1 MDLIQQVAIGA
12 GLAWASGIRLY
23 AVVFLAGLL
32 GWFNVIHLPSGLH
45 LLTHPVVMTTSGVM
59 FLLEFF
65 ADKIPGFDSVWDS
78 IHTFIRIP
86 AGALLAAA
94 TFSDVDPAWMVAA
107 GLIGGTI
114 ASGAHLTKAGTR
126 AVINT
131 SPEPFSNW
139 VASFGE
145 EFAVLGGLWTMFL
158 HPVVFLVLLAI
169 FLGFAAWLIPKFWRA
184 TRAVAQRIRGGIRP
198 ARTDVPVARPE

>member
-1 MDLIQQVAIGA
+1 MDLIHQIAIGA

-23 AVVFLAGLL
+23 AVVFLAGVL
-32 GWFNVIHLPSGLH
+32 GHFNIVHLPDGLH
-45 LLTHPVVMTTSGVM
+45 VLMHPLVMSVSGVL
-59 FLLEFF
+59 FLLEFV
-65 ADKIPGFDSVWDS
+65 ADKIPGFDTVWDA

-86 AGALLAAA
+86 AGAILAAA
-94 TFSDVDPAWMVAA
+94 TFSNVDPAWMIAA

-114 ASGAHLTKAGTR
+114 ASGTHLTKAGAR

-145 EFAVLGGLWTMFL
+145 EVTVLGGLWTMFQ
-158 HPVVFLVLLAI
+158 HPLAFLVVLAL
-169 FLGFAAWLIPKFWRA
+169 FLGFAAWLVPKFWRA
-184 TRAVAQRIRGGIRP
+184 LAAGFRRLRGAP
-198 ARTDVPVARPE
+198 SVMQPE

>member
-1 MDLIQQVAIGA
+1 MDTIQQVAIGA

-23 AVVFLAGLL
+23 AVVFFAGLL
-32 GWFNVIHLPSGLH
+32 AHFNVIQLPSGLH
-45 LLTHPVVMTTSGVM
+45 LLTHPVVLTVSGAL

-65 ADKIPGFDSVWDS
+65 ADKIPGFDSVWDA

-86 AGALLAAA
+86 AGAILAAA
-94 TFSDVDPAWMVAA
+94 TFADVNPAWMVAA
-107 GLIGGTI
+107 GLAGGTI

-126 AVINT
+126 AMINT

-139 VASFGE
+139 IASFGE
-145 EFAVLGGLWTMFL
+145 ELTVVGGIWTMFL
-158 HPVVFLVLLAI
+158 HPLAFLVILAV

-184 TRAVAQRIRGGIRP
+184 TRSLVGRLGRP
-198 ARTDVPVARPE
+198 RLASREAPD

>member
-23 AVVFLAGLL
+23 AVLFLAGLL
-32 GWFNVIHLPSGLH
+32 AHFNVIDLPSGLQV
-45 LLTHPVVMTTSGVM
+45 LTHPVVLITSGSM

-65 ADKIPGFDSVWDS
+65 ADKIPGFDSVWDA

-94 TFSDVDPAWMVAA
+94 TFSDVDPAWMLAA
-107 GLIGGTI
+107 GIIGGTI
-114 ASGAHLTKAGTR
+114 ATGTHLTKAGTR
-126 AVINT
+126 ATINT

-139 VASFGE
+139 IASFGE
-145 EFAVLGGLWTMFL
+145 EITVLGGIWAMFA
-158 HPVVFLVLLAI
+158 HPIAFLIMLAV

-184 TRAVAQRIRGGIRP
+184 LRAVMHRVRGGATRIVR
-198 ARTDVPVARPE
+198 AE